1 MDEFSI
7 TVSIADRN
15 YKLTIEKQEEEIVR
29 KAAKLID
36 EKVKEYARSYA
47 FKDRQDLLAMIALQ
61 YTTSSLNQEIQM
73 TGNEKEISAGLM
85 SVLKIL
91 DEQ

>member
-1 MDEFSI
+1 MSEFSI

-15 YKLTIEKQEEEIVR
+15 YKLTIEKEEEETVR
-29 KAAKLID
+29 KASKLID

-47 FKDRQDLLAMIALQ
+47 FKDRQDLLAMVALQ
-61 YTTSSLNQEIQM
+61 YTTSSLNLEKLIAENKTEIT
-73 TGNEKEISAGLM
+73 TGLQSIIT
-85 SVLKIL
+85 IL

>member
-1 MDEFSI
+1 MSEFSI

-15 YKLTIEKQEEEIVR
+15 YKLTIEKEEEETVR
-29 KAAKLID
+29 KASKLID

-47 FKDRQDLLAMIALQ
+47 FKDRQDLLAMVALQ
-61 YTTSSLNQEIQM
+61 YTTSSLNLDKLIADNETEIK
-73 TGNEKEISAGLM
+73 TGLQSIIT
-85 SVLKIL
+85 IL

>member
-1 MDEFSI
+1 MEEFSI

-15 YKLTIEKQEEEIVR
+15 YKLKIDKQEEESVR

-61 YTTSSLNQEIQM
+61 YTTSSLN
-73 TGNEKEISAGLM
+73 NEKLIADNETEYKTGLQ
-85 SVLKIL
+85 SIIKIL